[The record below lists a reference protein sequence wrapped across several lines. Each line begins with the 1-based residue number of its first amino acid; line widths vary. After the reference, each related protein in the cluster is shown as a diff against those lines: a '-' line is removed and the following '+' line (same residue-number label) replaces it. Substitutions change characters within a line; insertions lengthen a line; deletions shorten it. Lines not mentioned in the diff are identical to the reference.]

1 MTKPGINFSVPKFYK
16 PYWTQY
22 QSVIDQLGYSKAIN
36 RAIQAQVK
44 GLDIITIKEYCKTNP
59 DFKRRLKEQLD

>member
-1 MTKPGINFSVPKFYK
+1 MTTPGINFTVSKFYK
-16 PYWTQY
+16 PFWVEFQP
-22 QSVIDQLGYSKAIN
+22 VIDQLGYSKAIN